1 MIFIAACAAMY
12 LINKKTGVPEPLQED
27 DAGDQPARTDK
38 LEKPRRPASS
48 FGRRKPE
55 PVPGEYTRTS
65 DRKRPARPA
74 SAPGEYSRTSDRQ
87 RKPFTPREPGTPS
100 EKPAQS
106 AKAYAVW
113 LLARQD
119 YSAAALRRKLSSKG
133 YDETE
138 VEDAMVFVIGNRYQ
152 DDSRFAEQRSRGIE
166 NRAGNRRIEM
176 TLRQKGIEADLAK
189 TQVQQLAPEEERV
202 LHAVAKF
209 QAQVKRDGMSQELKL
224 KIYRFLAYRG
234 FSSRAIRAGI
244 ESLGTDGGWVDDV
257 GDTE

>member
-1 MIFIAACAAMY
+1 MY
-12 LINKKTGVPEPLQED
+12 LINKKTGVPEPLPED
-27 DAGDQPARTDK
+27 EAGDPPSGAGKPD
-38 LEKPRRPASS
+38 KPRREAGS

-55 PVPGEYTRTS
+55 PITGEFTRTSDRKRPARASASPGEYTRTS
-65 DRKRPARPA
+65 DRKRKPA
-74 SAPGEYSRTSDRQ
+74 
-87 RKPFTPREPGTPS
+87 TPREPGAPP

-119 YSAAALRRKLSSKG
+119 YSAAALRRKLGSKG

-138 VEDAMVFVIGNRYQ
+138 VEDAMAFVIGNRYQ
-152 DDSRFAEQRSRGIE
+152 DDGRFAEQRSRGIE

-176 TLRQKGIEADLAK
+176 TLRQKGIDADLAK

-234 FSSRAIRAGI
+234 FSSKAIRAGI
-244 ESLGTDGGWVDDV
+244 ESLGTAGGWVDDV
-257 GDTE
+257 GESE

>member
-1 MIFIAACAAMY
+1 MSGLA
-12 LINKKTGVPEPLQED
+12 
-27 DAGDQPARTDK
+27 
-38 LEKPRRPASS
+38 PRR
-48 FGRRKPE
+48 G
-55 PVPGEYTRTS
+55 GI
-65 DRKRPARPA
+65 
-74 SAPGEYSRTSDRQ
+74 
-87 RKPFTPREPGTPS
+87 TPREPGAAP

-119 YSAAALRRKLSSKG
+119 YSATALRRKLASKG

-138 VEDAMVFVIGNRYQ
+138 VEDAMAFVIGNRYQ
-152 DDSRFAEQRSRGIE
+152 DDGRFAEQRSRGIE

-176 TLRQKGIEADLAK
+176 TLRQKGIDAELAK
-189 TQVQQLAPEEERV
+189 LQVQQLAPEEERV

-209 QAQVKRDGMSQELKL
+209 QAQVKRDGMSQELKM

-244 ESLGTDGGWVDDV
+244 ESLGTDGGWVDEI
-257 GDTE
+257 GESE

>member
-1 MIFIAACAAMY
+1 MY
-12 LINKKTGVPEPLQED
+12 LINKKTGVPEPLPED
-27 DAGDQPARTDK
+27 EAGAQPAGTDK
-38 LEKPRRPASS
+38 PDKPRRQASS

-55 PVPGEYTRTS
+55 PIPGEYTRTS
-65 DRKRPARPA
+65 DRKRPTRTTA
-74 SAPGEYSRTSDRQ
+74 APGEYSRTSDRK
-87 RKPFTPREPGTPS
+87 RKPVTPREPGAPP

-119 YSAAALRRKLSSKG
+119 YSAAALRRKLASKN
-133 YDETE
+133 YDEAE

-152 DDSRFAEQRSRGIE
+152 DDGRFAEQRSRGIE

-189 TQVQQLAPEEERV
+189 SQVQQLAPEEERV

-209 QAQVKRDGMSQELKL
+209 QAQVKRDGMTQELKL

-234 FSSRAIRAGI
+234 FSSKAIRAGI
-244 ESLGTDGGWVDDV
+244 ESLGTDAGWVDDV
-257 GDTE
+257 GDSE

>member
-1 MIFIAACAAMY
+1 MY
-12 LINKKTGVPEPLQED
+12 LINKKTGVPEPLPD
-27 DAGDQPARTDK
+27 DEAGVQPGGADK
-38 LEKPRRPASS
+38 PDKPRRPANGL
-48 FGRRKPE
+48 GRRKPE

-65 DRKRPARPA
+65 DRKRPARTAP
-74 SAPGEYSRTSDRQ
+74 APGEYSRTSDRK
-87 RKPFTPREPGTPS
+87 RKPVTPREPGAAP

-119 YSAAALRRKLSSKG
+119 YSATALRRKLASKG

-138 VEDAMVFVIGNRYQ
+138 VEDAMAFVIGNRYQ
-152 DDSRFAEQRSRGIE
+152 DDGRFAEQRSRGIE

-176 TLRQKGIEADLAK
+176 TLRQKGIDAELAK
-189 TQVQQLAPEEERV
+189 SQVQQLAPEEERV

-209 QAQVKRDGMSQELKL
+209 QAQVRRDGMSQELKL

-244 ESLGTDGGWVDDV
+244 ESLGTAGGWVDDL
-257 GDTE
+257 GDSE

>member
-1 MIFIAACAAMY
+1 MY
-12 LINKKTGVPEPLQED
+12 LINKKTGVPEPLPD
-27 DAGDQPARTDK
+27 DEAGAQPGGADK
-38 LEKPRRPASS
+38 PDKPRRAANG

-65 DRKRPARPA
+65 DRKRPARTAP
-74 SAPGEYSRTSDRQ
+74 APGEYSRTSDRK
-87 RKPFTPREPGTPS
+87 RKPVIPREPGAAP

-119 YSAAALRRKLSSKG
+119 YSATALRRKLASKG
-133 YDETE
+133 YEETE
-138 VEDAMVFVIGNRYQ
+138 VEDAMAFVIGNRYQ
-152 DDSRFAEQRSRGIE
+152 DDGRFAEQRSRGIE

-176 TLRQKGIEADLAK
+176 TLRQKGIDAELAK
-189 TQVQQLAPEEERV
+189 SQVQQLAPEEERV

-209 QAQVKRDGMSQELKL
+209 QVQVKRDGMSQELKM

-234 FSSRAIRAGI
+234 FSSKAIRAGI
-244 ESLGTDGGWVDDV
+244 ESLGTDAAWVDDV
-257 GDTE
+257 GDSE

>member
-1 MIFIAACAAMY
+1 MY
-12 LINKKTGVPEPLQED
+12 LINKKTGLPEPLAD
-27 DAGDQPARTDK
+27 NAADAGPDSADKPARSQ
-38 LEKPRRPASS
+38 RAAGG

-65 DRKRPARPA
+65 DRKKPARSKA
-74 SAPGEYSRTSDRQ
+74 APGEYTRTSDRK
-87 RKPFTPREPGTPS
+87 RMPVTPREPGAPQ

-119 YSAAALRRKLSSKG
+119 YSAAALRRKLGSKG

-138 VEDAMVFVIGNRYQ
+138 VEDAMAFVIGNRYQ

-166 NRAGNRRIEM
+166 NRAGNRRIEL

-189 TQVQQLAPEEERV
+189 SQVQQLAPEEERV

-234 FSSRAIRAGI
+234 FSSKAIRVGI
-244 ESLGTDGGWVDDV
+244 ESLGADGGWVDEV
-257 GDTE
+257 GDSE

>member
-1 MIFIAACAAMY
+1 MY
-12 LINKKTGVPEPLQED
+12 LINKKTGVPEPLPED
-27 DAGDQPARTDK
+27 EAGDPPSGTGKPER
-38 LEKPRRPASS
+38 PRRDASS

-55 PVPGEYTRTS
+55 PIPGEYTRTS
-65 DRKRPARPA
+65 DRKRPVRGSA
-74 SAPGEYSRTSDRQ
+74 SPSPGEYTRTSDRK
-87 RKPFTPREPGTPS
+87 RKPVTPREPGAPP

-119 YSAAALRRKLSSKG
+119 YSATALRRKLGSKS

-138 VEDAMVFVIGNRYQ
+138 VEDAMAFVIGNRYQ
-152 DDSRFAEQRSRGIE
+152 DDGRFAEQRSRGIE

-176 TLRQKGIEADLAK
+176 TLRQKGIDAGLAK
-189 TQVQQLAPEEERV
+189 SQVQQLAPEEERV

-234 FSSRAIRAGI
+234 FSSKAIRAGI

-257 GDTE
+257 GESE

>member
-1 MIFIAACAAMY
+1 MY
-12 LINKKTGVPEPLQED
+12 LINKKTGVPEPLPD
-27 DAGDQPARTDK
+27 DEAGAQPGGADK
-38 LEKPRRPASS
+38 PDRPRRAASG

-55 PVPGEYTRTS
+55 PIPGEYTRTS
-65 DRKRPARPA
+65 DRKRPARTAP
-74 SAPGEYSRTSDRQ
+74 APGEYSRTSDRK
-87 RKPFTPREPGTPS
+87 RKPVTPREPGAAP

-119 YSAAALRRKLSSKG
+119 YSATALRRKLASKG

-138 VEDAMVFVIGNRYQ
+138 VEDAMAFVIGNRYQ
-152 DDSRFAEQRSRGIE
+152 DDGRFAEQRSRGIE

-176 TLRQKGIEADLAK
+176 TLRQKGIDAELAK
-189 TQVQQLAPEEERV
+189 SQVQQLAPEEERV

-209 QAQVKRDGMSQELKL
+209 QVQVKRDGMSQELKM

-244 ESLGTDGGWVDDV
+244 ESLGTDGGWVDEI
-257 GDTE
+257 GESE

>member
-1 MIFIAACAAMY
+1 MY
-12 LINKKTGVPEPLQED
+12 LINKKTGVPEPLPD
-27 DAGDQPARTDK
+27 DEAGAQPGGADK
-38 LEKPRRPASS
+38 PDKPRRAANG

-65 DRKRPARPA
+65 DRKRPARTMP
-74 SAPGEYSRTSDRQ
+74 APGEYSRTSDRK
-87 RKPFTPREPGTPS
+87 RKPFTAREPGAAP

-119 YSAAALRRKLSSKG
+119 YSATALRRKLASKG

-138 VEDAMVFVIGNRYQ
+138 VEDAMAFVIGNRYQ
-152 DDSRFAEQRSRGIE
+152 DDGRFAEQRSRGIE

-176 TLRQKGIEADLAK
+176 TLRQKGIDAELAK
-189 TQVQQLAPEEERV
+189 SQVQQLAPEEERV
-202 LHAVAKF
+202 LHAVARF
-209 QAQVKRDGMSQELKL
+209 QAQVKRDGMSQELKM

-244 ESLGTDGGWVDDV
+244 ESLGTDGGWVDEI
-257 GDTE
+257 GESE

>member
-1 MIFIAACAAMY
+1 MY
-12 LINKKTGVPEPLQED
+12 LINKKTGVPEPLPD
-27 DAGDQPARTDK
+27 DEAGAQPGGADK
-38 LEKPRRPASS
+38 PDKPRRAANG
-48 FGRRKPE
+48 FGLRKPE

-65 DRKRPARPA
+65 DRKRPARTAP
-74 SAPGEYSRTSDRQ
+74 APGEYSRTSDRK
-87 RKPFTPREPGTPS
+87 RKSFTPREPGAAP

-119 YSAAALRRKLSSKG
+119 YSATALRRKLASKG

-138 VEDAMVFVIGNRYQ
+138 VEDAMAFVIGNRYQ
-152 DDSRFAEQRSRGIE
+152 DDGRFAEQRSRGIE

-176 TLRQKGIEADLAK
+176 TLRQKGIDAELAK
-189 TQVQQLAPEEERV
+189 SQVQQLAPEEERV

-209 QAQVKRDGMSQELKL
+209 QAQVKRDGMSQELKM

-244 ESLGTDGGWVDDV
+244 ESLGTDGGWVDEI
-257 GDTE
+257 GESE